1 MATTKNVQ
9 SVERAFSILELL
21 QNAGSG
27 EMSLKDIASALGLN
41 KSTTFGLVNTMVNLG
56 YLQQNSSNQQYML
69 GLRLLGFSEAVKQ
82 QSILRQ
88 VVHPYME
95 RLNEKYD
102 ETVHC
107 AIRYGEK
114 ILYID
119 KVEATNSPIYIN
131 TRVGATRDMHCTGVG
146 KCILAN
152 MPEDQQREIL
162 SKPLKTA
169 TYNTIT
175 NSKQLQIELEKI
187 RKDGYAYDNEESVVG
202 LFCVAVPIFSAEN
215 TVACAISVSGIK
227 PRLKQA
233 IDQGIVQELKQV
245 ANTISKVTFDYDAPM

>member
-21 QNAGSG
+21 QNANDG
-27 EMSLKDIASALGLN
+27 EMSLKDISGALNLN
-41 KSTTFGLVNTMVNLG
+41 KSTTFGLINTLVNLG
-56 YLQQNSSNQQYML
+56 YVQQNNSNQQYML

-82 QSILRQ
+82 QSVLRQ
-88 VVHPYME
+88 AIHPYMA
-95 RLNEKYD
+95 RLNAKYD
-102 ETVHC
+102 ETIHC
-107 AIRYGEK
+107 AIKYGKK

-152 MPEDQQREIL
+152 MPEDQQQEIL

-175 NSKQLQIELEKI
+175 NSKQLKIELEKI
-187 RKDGYAYDNEESVVG
+187 RENGYAYDDEESFVG
-202 LFCVAVPIFSAEN
+202 LFCVAVPVFSAEN
-215 TVACAISVSGIK
+215 TVACAISISGIK
-227 PRLKQA
+227 PRIEQA
-233 IDQGIVQELKQV
+233 IAQGVVQELKQV
-245 ANTISKVTFDYDAPM
+245 ASTISKATFDFDAPT